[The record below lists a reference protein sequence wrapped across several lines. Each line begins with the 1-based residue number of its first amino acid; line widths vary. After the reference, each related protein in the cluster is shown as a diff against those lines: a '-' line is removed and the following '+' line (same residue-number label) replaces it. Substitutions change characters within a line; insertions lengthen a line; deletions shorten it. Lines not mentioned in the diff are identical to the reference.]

1 MYNYMEIYKFLEDK
15 LLDQT
20 LHVFKALILIAKLPF
35 IMVVLP
41 PVIYYF
47 AHFSSSLLM
56 VGIMRALFVKFRK
69 LKSLASDKCMLFA
82 PYF

>member
-1 MYNYMEIYKFLEDK
+1 MYNYMEIHKFLEDK

-20 LHVFKALILIAKLPF
+20 LHVFKALILIAKF